1 VVARYKDVEMV
12 IVGAGFGVA
21 PTTVQRDVTAVATKA
36 YVRYI
41 RAACG

>member
-1 VVARYKDVEMV
+1 MA
-12 IVGAGFGVA
+12 VA